1 MTAKEFITEHYGQ
14 PTDDMEAEQQKE
26 FAELMNEFA
35 RHIAEKAVDECGDL
49 NGAESV
55 KLLSRIKELTQ
66 GESPLTQTNEDK

>member
-35 RHIAEKAVDECGDL
+35 RHIAELAIEEEKKVWCRTYERVFKDIL
-49 NGAESV
+49 T
-55 KLLSRIKELTQ
+55 RIKKLIE
-66 GESPLTQTNEDK
+66 E